1 MFVLRKL
8 FPFFYGD
15 RARYP
20 FKLRDKPLVTF
31 PIAVA
36 VLRKMKTQSNSI
48 TIPESQTA
56 NQDQHE
62 RKTDKHPQM
71 PSAEICGF
79 CGKHF
84 PSLQTRRTNG
94 KYSYFCASV

>member
-1 MFVLRKL
+1 MLIQ
-8 FPFFYGD
+8 GD

-20 FKLRDKPLVTF
+20 FKLRGKPLITI
-31 PIAVA
+31 PIVVA
-36 VLRKMKTQSNSI
+36 VLRKRKTQSSNI

-62 RKTDKHPQM
+62 HKTDKHPQM

-84 PSLQTRRTNG
+84 PSLLTRR
-94 KYSYFCASV
+94 SD